1 LLSLGPAAAPEVTG
15 RTVFDTRPGPD
26 YKRPVPTAV
35 NLWNRFVFATA
46 AMAITVLPE
55 RVKSHDRL
63 QPYVSTVAHVLSA
76 YVEVVL
82 ATGLFVWG
90 MISWV
95 SRFSHG
101 AGWTYLTS
109 QPGLGYNDFFAVGA
123 LGYLSYLFRPTTW
136 LILYCFAEGIVRA
149 LEAAFWDR
157 PVGLGVVSVG
167 WRVATWA
174 HSSARRR
181 PLATLIGPPR
191 PDEIVLPT
199 QSRRGLLEIYSVE
212 EKPWSD
218 YQEVELDEEFYQLA
232 TRQVVPHGPHHAW
245 RYQLHRMEPS
255 DVLRGA
261 IVRLPMPPAAAADK
275 ERARTPSG
283 TGPEDLTPSEP
294 TRPGSPAH
302 DR

>member
-1 LLSLGPAAAPEVTG
+1 MWKP
-15 RTVFDTRPGPD
+15 
-26 YKRPVPTAV
+26 V
-35 NLWNRFVFATA
+35 NLWERLVFVTV

-76 YVEVVL
+76 YLEVVL
-82 ATGLFVWG
+82 AAGFFTWG

-95 SRFSHG
+95 SSFSHG

-109 QPGLGYNDFFAVGA
+109 QPSLGYGDFFAMGA
-123 LGYLSYLFRPTTW
+123 LGYVSYLFRPTTW

-157 PVGLGVVSVG
+157 PVGLGFVSLG
-167 WRVATWA
+167 WRLVTWA
-174 HSSARRR
+174 RTSARRQH
-181 PLATLIGPPR
+181 LATLLGPSR
-191 PDEIVLPT
+191 QDEIVRPT
-199 QSRRGLLEIYSVE
+199 HTRSGLLEIYSVQ

-218 YQEVELDEEFYQLA
+218 YQVVELDEEFYQLA
-232 TRQVVPHGPHHAW
+232 TRQVVPHGLHHAW
-245 RYQLHRMEPS
+245 RYQLHRMETS

-261 IVRLPMPPAAAADK
+261 IVRLSPPGPAATDTA
-275 ERARTPSG
+275 RARAESG
-283 TGPEDLTPSEP
+283 AGPGHLIPRVSS
-294 TRPGSPAH
+294 RPGNPAP